1 MWESPLNDPY
11 FSSLLGLGVIHVGD
25 WWAEISIIASAGLMV
40 AALVASVVVV
50 SLIAGRHQES

>member
-1 MWESPLNDPY
+1 LNDPY